1 MTDNCVDLANYR
13 LQRAREHLKS
23 AEILLNSG
31 MYSDSLG
38 RSYYAMFAAA
48 RALLALK
55 QLDSKKHA
63 GIISLFNQHFV
74 KTGLVERSAGR
85 NLSKARI
92 KRESS
97 DYTDFYLVSKE
108 EAYSQLEAAKQFMAT
123 IESTINKL
131 LPETI
136 ENRRDENPSESDN

>member
-1 MTDNCVDLANYR
+1 VTGNCVDLANYR

>member
-1 MTDNCVDLANYR
+1 MTGNCVDLANYR